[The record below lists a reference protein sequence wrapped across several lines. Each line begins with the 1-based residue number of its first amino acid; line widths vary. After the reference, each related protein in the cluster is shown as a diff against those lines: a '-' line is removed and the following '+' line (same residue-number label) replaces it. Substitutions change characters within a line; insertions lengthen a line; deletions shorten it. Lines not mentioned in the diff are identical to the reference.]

1 MRYRNLITGAEI
13 EVNSEILAL
22 NWVKEGAESPK
33 KAETLVEVPKEPI
46 TEEPEPVIKKTAPKK
61 TKRTKK

>member
-13 EVNSEILAL
+13 EVNSEILAP

-33 KAETLVEVPKEPI
+33 KAETPVEVPVEPI
-46 TEEPEPVIKKTAPKK
+46 KEESEPEIKKTAPKK